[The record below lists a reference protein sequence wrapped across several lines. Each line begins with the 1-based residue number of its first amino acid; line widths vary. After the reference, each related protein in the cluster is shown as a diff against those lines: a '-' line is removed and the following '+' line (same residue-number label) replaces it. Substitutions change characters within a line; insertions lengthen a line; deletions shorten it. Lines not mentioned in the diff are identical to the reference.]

1 MNFSLYGGRR
11 QQKRRKNNPFQM
23 RQVKGQDYSIDLA
36 SYTLGLKGSRGK
48 SYYKMTG
55 LYRPY
60 PKRGAKK

>member
-1 MNFSLYGGRR
+1 
-11 QQKRRKNNPFQM
+11 M